1 MANEQIVVGIDVGTT
16 KVCVLVGQVEADG
29 NVRVM
34 GLGLVPSAG
43 MHKGMVNDVGEA
55 TRAILAAKLQAERTS
70 GFEIGRA
77 FVSIAG
83 GHVSSVNSRGVA
95 GINAKRG
102 VNDDDIERAMES
114 AQAIAIPH
122 NREVLHVV
130 PRTYTLDG
138 QEGVRSPLGMHGFRL
153 EVEAHIITAASSSVQ
168 NLEKCVAGAGVGV
181 DRFVLNPLASAEAV
195 LSETENQMGVAVID
209 SGGGTTDLAIF
220 IEGTVWHT
228 AVISVGGNH
237 ITNDIAHALRLP
249 FDQAEE
255 VKLRFAGSNPGDIDP
270 SEAFEVQPFGEDEP
284 ALYSRR
290 DLAYIVEARTEEMF
304 SLVLQ
309 EIKRSGYDGL
319 LPAGVVLTGGTAALP
334 GIRQTASRVMNMS
347 ARVAQPGGLVGL
359 ADRLDGPEFS
369 TSVGLL
375 RFALR
380 TDILGGPRARAN
392 GFNLGRVLEGL
403 FGRFLPE

>member
-1 MANEQIVVGIDVGTT
+1 MANEIVVGIDVGTT
-16 KVCVLVGQVEADG
+16 KVCALVGRVEED
-29 NVRVM
+29 
-34 GLGLVPSAG
+34 GLVRIMGVGLEPARG
-43 MHKGMVNDVGEA
+43 MHKGMVNDVAEA
-55 TRAILAAKLQAERTS
+55 TRAILASKLKAERTS
-70 GFEIGRA
+70 SYEIGRA

-95 GINAKRG
+95 GINANRG
-102 VNDDDIERAMES
+102 VNAEDIERAMAS

-130 PRTYTLDG
+130 PRTYTLDD

-195 LSETENQMGVAVID
+195 LSETERQMGIVVID

-249 FDQAEE
+249 FDQAEQ
-255 VKLRFAGSNPGDIDP
+255 VKLRSGHSHPADVDS
-270 SEAFEVQPFGEDEP
+270 SATFEVQPFGEDQP
-284 ALYSRR
+284 ARFRR
-290 DLAYIVEARTEEMF
+290 SDLANVVEARTEEIF
-304 SLVLQ
+304 GLALQ

-319 LPAGVVLTGGTAALP
+319 LPAGVVLTGGTSGLP
-334 GIRQTASRVMNMS
+334 GIRQTAGQVMNM
-347 ARVAQPGGLVGL
+347 AVRVAKPEGLVGL
-359 ADRLDGPEFS
+359 TDALDGPAFA
-369 TSVGLL
+369 TSIGLL
-375 RFALR
+375 HFALR
-380 TDILGGPRARAN
+380 TDILGGPRERAN
-392 GFNLGRVLEGL
+392 GFGLGRVLGGIL
-403 FGRFLPE
+403 GRFLPE

>member
-1 MANEQIVVGIDVGTT
+1 MASDIVVGIDVGTT
-16 KVCVLVGQVEADG
+16 KVCTLVGQIEDETTA
-29 NVRVM
+29 RIM
-34 GLGLVPSAG
+34 GVGLEPAAG
-43 MHKGMVNDVGEA
+43 MRKGMVNDVAEA
-55 TRAILAAKLQAERTS
+55 TEAIHASIRKAERTS
-70 GFEIGRA
+70 GYEIGRA

-102 VNDDDIERAMES
+102 VNEEDVERAMDS

-195 LSETENQMGVAVID
+195 LSETERQMGVVVVD

-228 AVISVGGNH
+228 SVISVGGNH

-249 FDQAEE
+249 FDQAEQIKLE
-255 VKLRFAGSNPGDIDP
+255 VGHSNPADVSANDV
-270 SEAFEVQPFGEDEP
+270 FEVQPFGTDDP
-284 ALYSRR
+284 LYYSRT
-290 DLAYIVEARTEEMF
+290 DLAEIIEARTEEMF

-309 EIKRSGYDGL
+309 EIKRSGYDAL

-334 GIRQTASRVMNMS
+334 GIRQTASRIMS
-347 ARVAQPGGLVGL
+347 MPARVARPEGLVGL
-359 ADRLDGPEFS
+359 ADSLHGPEYS

-380 TDILGGPRARAN
+380 TDILGGPRYSSN
-392 GFNLGRVLEGL
+392 GFDLGRALSGL
-403 FGRFLPE
+403 LGRFLPE

>member
-1 MANEQIVVGIDVGTT
+1 MANEHIVVGIDVGTT
-16 KVCVLVGQVEADG
+16 KICTLVGRVRPG
-29 NVRVM
+29 GVVRVM
-34 GLGLVPSAG
+34 GVGVEPASG
-43 MHKGMVNDVGEA
+43 MHKGMVNEVSEA
-55 TRAILAAKLQAERTS
+55 TRAILASKIRAEQTS
-70 GFEIGRA
+70 GYEIGRA

-83 GHVSSVNSRGVA
+83 GHVSSINSRGVA
-95 GINAKRG
+95 GLNANRG
-102 VNDDDIERAMES
+102 VNDDDIERAMDS

-168 NLEKCVAGAGVGV
+168 NLEKCVVGAGVGV

-195 LSETENQMGVAVID
+195 LSDTERQMGVVVLD

-249 FDQAEE
+249 FEQAEE
-255 VKLRFAGSNPGDIDP
+255 VKLQVGHSHPVDVDP
-270 SEAFEVQPFGEDEP
+270 EAVFEVQPFGEDQP
-284 ALYSRR
+284 VYYRQA
-290 DLAYIVEARTEEMF
+290 DLAQIIEARTEEIF
-304 SLVLQ
+304 SLALQ
-309 EIKRSGYDGL
+309 EIKRSGYDRL
-319 LPAGVVLTGGTAALP
+319 LPAGVVLTGGTSSLP
-334 GIRQTASRVMNMS
+334 GIRKTASRVMNMS
-347 ARVAQPGGLVGL
+347 ARVGQPEGMVGL
-359 ADRLDGPEFS
+359 TDVLGDPAFA

-375 RFALR
+375 HFAQR
-380 TDILGGPRARAN
+380 TDILGGPRDRAN
-392 GFNLGRVLEGL
+392 GFDLGRVLSGI

>member
-1 MANEQIVVGIDVGTT
+1 MGVG
-16 KVCVLVGQVEADG
+16 LE
-29 NVRVM
+29 
-34 GLGLVPSAG
+34 PSVG
-43 MHKGMVNDVGEA
+43 MHKGMVHDVSAA
-55 TRAILAAKLQAERTS
+55 TEAILASKLKAERAS

-77 FVSIAG
+77 YISIAG

-95 GINAKRG
+95 GVNARRGINAE
-102 VNDDDIERAMES
+102 DIERAMDS

-168 NLEKCVAGAGVGV
+168 NLEKCVAGTGVGV

-195 LSETENQMGVAVID
+195 LSETERQMGVVVVD

-228 AVISVGGNH
+228 SVISVGGNH
-237 ITNDIAHALRLP
+237 VTGDIAHALRLP
-249 FDQAEE
+249 FEDAED
-255 VKLRFAGSNPGDIDP
+255 VKLRVGHSHPPDVDP
-270 SEAFEVQPFGEDEP
+270 EEVFEVQSFGEDQP
-284 ALYSRR
+284 ILYARS
-290 DLAYIVEARTEEMF
+290 DLAEIIEARTEEMF
-304 SLVLQ
+304 GLVLQ

-319 LPAGVVLTGGTAALP
+319 LPAGIVLTGGTAALP
-334 GIRQTASRVMNMS
+334 GIRKTASRVMNMS
-347 ARVAQPGGLVGL
+347 ARVAKPEGLTGM
-359 ADRLDGPEFS
+359 ADALNGPAYS

-380 TDILGGPRARAN
+380 TDLLGGPRDREN
-392 GFNLGRVLEGL
+392 GFHLGRTLGGI
-403 FGRFLPE
+403 FGRFLP

>member
-55 TRAILAAKLQAERTS
+55 TEAILAAKIQAEHTS

-249 FDQAEE
+249 FEQAEE
-255 VKLRFAGSNPGDIDP
+255 VKLRFANSNPADIDP
-270 SEAFEVQPFGEDEP
+270 SEAFEVQPFGEDQP
-284 ALYSRR
+284 TLYSRR

-334 GIRQTASRVMNMS
+334 GIRQTASRVMNLS
-347 ARVAQPGGLVGL
+347 ARVAQPGGLIGL
-359 ADRLDGPEFS
+359 AEKLDGPSFS

-380 TDILGGPRARAN
+380 TDILGGPRVRAN
-392 GFNLGRVLEGL
+392 GFNLGRALGGL

>member
-1 MANEQIVVGIDVGTT
+1 
-16 KVCVLVGQVEADG
+16 VEESG
-29 NVRVM
+29 LVRVM
-34 GLGLVPSAG
+34 GAGLEPAAG
-43 MHKGMVNDVGEA
+43 MHKGMVNDVAEA
-55 TRAILAAKLQAERTS
+55 TEAILASRQKAERTS
-70 GFEIGRA
+70 GYEIGRA
-77 FVSIAG
+77 FISIAG

-102 VNDDDIERAMES
+102 VNADDVERAMDS

-195 LSETENQMGVAVID
+195 LSETERQMGVVVLD
-209 SGGGTTDLAIF
+209 SGGGTTDIAIF

-237 ITNDIAHALRLP
+237 ITNDIAHGLRLP

-255 VKLRFAGSNPGDIDP
+255 IKLEVGHSHPADVGADDV
-270 SEAFEVQPFGEDEP
+270 FEVQPFGEDQP
-284 ALYSRR
+284 IYYRR
-290 DLAYIVEARTEEMF
+290 ADLAEIIEARTEELF
-304 SLVLQ
+304 GLVLQ
-309 EIKRSGYDGL
+309 EIKRSGFDGL

-334 GIRQTASRVMNMS
+334 GIRKTASQSMNMS
-347 ARVAQPGGLVGL
+347 ARVARPEGLVGL
-359 ADRLDGPEFS
+359 VDALDGPEFS

-380 TDILGGPRARAN
+380 TDILGGPRDRTN
-392 GFNLGRVLEGL
+392 GFNLGRALGGL

>member
-1 MANEQIVVGIDVGTT
+1 
-16 KVCVLVGQVEADG
+16 
-29 NVRVM
+29 
-34 GLGLVPSAG
+34 
-43 MHKGMVNDVGEA
+43 MVNDVAEA
-55 TRAILAAKLQAERTS
+55 TQAIRASKIQAERSS

-102 VNDDDIERAMES
+102 VNAEDIERAMDS

-138 QEGVRSPLGMHGFRL
+138 QEDVRSPLGMHGFRL

-195 LSETENQMGVAVID
+195 LSETEHQMGVVVID

-249 FDQAEE
+249 FDQAEQ
-255 VKLRFAGSNPGDIDP
+255 VKLEVAHSHPPDVDP
-270 SEAFEVQPFGEDEP
+270 SVTFEVQPFGEDAP
-284 ALYSRR
+284 VRYSRR

-304 SLVLQ
+304 GLVLQ

-319 LPAGVVLTGGTAALP
+319 LPAGLVLTGGTAALP

-347 ARVAQPGGLVGL
+347 VRVAKPEGLTGLVEQ
-359 ADRLDGPEFS
+359 LDGPEFS

-375 RFALR
+375 HFALR
-380 TDILGGPRARAN
+380 TDLLGGPRSRAN
-392 GFNLGRVLEGL
+392 GFNLGRALGGI